1 MKIIYACLDF
11 VGWNKL
17 LVFASSPRSCMQIAC
32 TWQKE
37 KELDFNL
44 TPCFSFVVL
53 SGQFSNHFLGDLKI
67 LVSEDL
73 VTLNRNNY

>member
-44 TPCFSFVVL
+44 TPCFSFVGIPGFEPGTPCSQRHISVYKGL
-53 SGQFSNHFLGDLKI
+53 LDI
-67 LVSEDL
+67 
-73 VTLNRNNY
+73 